1 MISQAIILAG
11 GKGSRLGVLTKN
23 TPKPLLKISGKPFI
37 EYLIWNLARQ
47 GIEEII
53 IMTGFMS
60 ESFLKNY
67 HNKSFFGSK
76 VKIYNEDQPLGTAGC
91 LVANLD
97 KLDEKFWVINGD
109 SFFDC
114 NLLQTYQ
121 LHQDTNGAVII
132 GTRSQEVQRFGS
144 INYDKKMQIN
154 GFSEKNKTLSE
165 GVINSGIYLIQK
177 FLLNDFAEGFL
188 SMEYDVLPKLIIDKN
203 LKLDI
208 QDGYFIDIGVPE
220 SFKKANK
227 DFPDIIT
234 KPALFLDRDGTL
246 NIDNGYTHKIEDL
259 EFIDGVF
266 SSLIKAINKGFY
278 IILITNQGGIA
289 KGLFTKDDMQKFNKK
304 IIKELRLKGANIDY
318 VYFCEH
324 HPDAIDETQ
333 RECACRKP
341 KSGMILQALNELPI
355 KLSGSFM
362 VGDKHSDIKAGES
375 AGVKSLLF
383 DEANLENF
391 LTKHGVI

>member
-1 MISQAIILAG
+1 
-11 GKGSRLGVLTKN
+11 
-23 TPKPLLKISGKPFI
+23 
-37 EYLIWNLARQ
+37 
-47 GIEEII
+47 
-53 IMTGFMS
+53 
-60 ESFLKNY
+60 
-67 HNKSFFGSK
+67 
-76 VKIYNEDQPLGTAGC
+76 
-91 LVANLD
+91 
-97 KLDEKFWVINGD
+97 
-109 SFFDC
+109 
-114 NLLQTYQ
+114 
-121 LHQDTNGAVII
+121 
-132 GTRSQEVQRFGS
+132 
-144 INYDKKMQIN
+144 MQIN
-154 GFSEKNKTLSE
+154 GFSEKNKSISE
-165 GVINSGIYLIQK
+165 GVINSGIYLLQK
-177 FLLNDFAEGFL
+177 FLLSDFEEGSL

-208 QDGYFIDIGVPE
+208 QDGYFIDIGIPE
-220 SFKKANK
+220 SFKKANE
-227 DFPDIIT
+227 DFPAIIT

-278 IILITNQGGIA
+278 IILITNQGGIT
-289 KGLFTKDDMQKFNKK
+289 KGLFTQDDMQKFNKK
-304 IIKELRLKGANIDY
+304 IIKELRLKGSNIDC

-341 KSGMILQALNELPI
+341 KPGMILQALNELPI

-362 VGDKHSDIKAGES
+362 VGDKQSDVKAGES

-383 DEANLENF
+383 DEANLDNF